1 MRRVGQPGRS
11 RLIRVSVL
19 HRRHLVRASA
29 TWVAIGAILVWT
41 MFPFTW
47 ALLTTLKTGTSVY
60 NSEWIPWLHFEP
72 SLNSWRRLVQL
83 EVLREAMATSAA
95 ISIAVATL
103 TVIVAAPASY
113 SIARMKWS
121 ERWQKGFLFGFMGQ
135 RIMPPVVLISPYLLL
150 STFLHLRDTMQG
162 LVVINV
168 TFMLPLTVIV
178 VHAGFAAVSPEL
190 IEAAHLDGA
199 SSFRTFV
206 EIASP
211 LARSAMVAA
220 WVLSLAF
227 TWNEWLYADFMT
239 FNQVETMPVALIAVA
254 GGGGGA
260 NVPGATA
267 RALSMMVVP
276 ISAALATQRF
286 IAGGL
291 SMGAVKS

>member
-1 MRRVGQPGRS
+1 
-11 RLIRVSVL
+11 L
-19 HRRHLVRASA
+19 HRRHLVRTTAFWLAILAS
-29 TWVAIGAILVWT
+29 LVWT
-41 MFPFTW
+41 LFPFAW
-47 ALLTTLKTGTSVY
+47 ALVTTLKTGTSVY
-60 NSEWIPWLHFEP
+60 NSDWMPWLHFEP
-72 SLNSWRRLVQL
+72 SLNSWRRLFEL
-83 EVLREAMATSAA
+83 SVLKEAMATSAV

-103 TVIVAAPASY
+103 AVVVAAPASF

-135 RIMPPVVLISPYLLL
+135 RIMPPVVLISPYFLL
-150 STFLHLRDTMQG
+150 STFLHLRDTIQG

-168 TFMLPLTVIV
+168 TFMLPLAVIV
-178 VHAGFAAVSPEL
+178 MHAAFAAVPPEL

-199 SSFRTFV
+199 NALRTFV

-211 LARSAMVAA
+211 LARPAMIAA

-267 RALSMMVVP
+267 RALSMMIVP
-276 ISAALATQRF
+276 IAAALATQRF
-286 IAGGL
+286 IASGL

>member
-1 MRRVGQPGRS
+1 M
-11 RLIRVSVL
+11 
-19 HRRHLVRASA
+19 HRRHLARTSV
-29 TWVAIGAILVWT
+29 TWLAIVAVLIWT
-41 MFPFTW
+41 LFPFVW

-72 SLNSWRRLVQL
+72 SLSSWSRLFQL
-83 EVLREAMATSAA
+83 PVLKEAMATSAV
-95 ISIAVATL
+95 ISTAVATL
-103 TVIVAAPASY
+103 AVAVAAPASY
-113 SIARMKWS
+113 SIARMKWG

-150 STFLHLRDTMQG
+150 STFLHLRDTLQG

-168 TFMLPLTVIV
+168 TFMLPLAVIV
-178 VHAGFAAVSPEL
+178 VHAAFAAVPPEL

-199 SSFRTFV
+199 NAFRAFL
-206 EIASP
+206 EIATP
-211 LARSAMVAA
+211 LARTAMIAA

-276 ISAALATQRF
+276 IAAALATQRF
-286 IAGGL
+286 IASGL